1 MLNISQDIVSK
12 LDVSILKK
20 QKNCSYLLLV

>member
-12 LDVSILKK
+12 LDVSILKNK
-20 QKNCSYLLLV
+20 KNCSYLLLV